1 MRILITGGTGFLG
14 SSLSRRHLEAGDEVR
29 IIAKEATELE
39 ARNSHAL
46 RQAGVEVRVGDFADE
61 GLLRDSLRGVDRVV
75 HIAAAMREANV
86 GDEHFWN
93 VNVRATERLLQ
104 FSRDAGVDRFVYCST
119 AGVVGT
125 ERGIE
130 TDEETD
136 PAPKDI
142 YQTTK
147 LAAERAVL
155 AFGRE
160 NDYAVTAVRPP
171 GVYGPGDGR
180 LVKLFKM
187 VQKGWFLLPGGGQGK
202 HHMVFIDDL
211 LDAFDLA
218 ATKPDALGRV
228 YNAAGPRAV
237 PLVELVDEIAR
248 VLGTE
253 YRRVPVPFAPLDLV
267 ATACEQICQPFG
279 IQPPIYPRRLDFYR
293 HDENFS
299 TARAARELGWAPKH
313 SLAEGLKKTAD
324 AYREQ
329 ELL

>member
-1 MRILITGGTGFLG
+1 VRLLITGGTGFLG
-14 SSLSRRHLEAGDEVR
+14 SCLSRRHLAAGDRVR
-29 IIAKEATELE
+29 VVAKEATPLE
-39 ARNSHAL
+39 ASNARAL
-46 RQAGVEVRVGDFADE
+46 REAGVDVRVGDFADA
-61 GLLRDSLRGVDRVV
+61 GLVREALNGVDRVV

-86 GDEHFWN
+86 PDEHFWD
-93 VNVRATERLLQ
+93 VNVRATGQLLQ
-104 FSRDAGVDRFVYCST
+104 LSRDAGVERFVYCST

-130 TDEETD
+130 TDEDSE

-160 NDYAVTAVRPP
+160 NGYAVTAIRPP

-180 LVKLFKM
+180 LVKLFRM
-187 VQKGWFLLPGGGQGK
+187 VQKGYFLLPGGGRGK
-202 HHMVFIDDL
+202 HHMVYIDDL

-218 ATKPDALGRV
+218 ATKDEALGRV
-228 YNAAGPRAV
+228 YNAAGPKAV
-237 PLVELVDEIAR
+237 PLVELVDEIAA
-248 VLGTE
+248 VLDTA
-253 YRRVPVPFAPLDLV
+253 YRKVPLPLAPLDLV
-267 ATACEQICQPFG
+267 AHACETVCRPLR

-293 HDENFS
+293 HDECFS
-299 TARAARELGWAPKH
+299 TARARRELGWEPRH
-313 SLAEGLKKTAD
+313 SLADGLRKTAT

-329 ELL
+329 GLL